1 MKLVVQTCIGMW
13 FALILAACSG
23 GGDAP
28 SLGYPALPPQRPTHA
43 AQAPIVALDGF
54 LHVGADVAAPDD
66 QLLPVTAHG
75 DIDLFYGLAQDGM
88 GAAEVI
94 AYLQADA
101 VAYPSA
107 DGEDNGDVQLL
118 SDGLFL
124 RFETAPPTVRVAEGT
139 AAELVDETVR
149 VVQLINA
156 ALPPA
161 WQLQFSR
168 EPGPVG
174 MLGVPDGEI
183 FVEFAAQED
192 WPHTDTPPTSEE
204 IHIGLAQPYYR
215 IVPDGDAKAPF
226 KIEIIGGQVWVD
238 PTRTHGQERLGVIA
252 HELLHLLGRNHAD
265 PARFPAT
272 IMVAGGGDGP
282 SEHVLH
288 PLDREALLAVYDRL
302 EPGTAPDGIAETL
315 GPWSDTSLHIRGTL
329 GMADGEIAFGA
340 ALRNGLSQPWAFGPA
355 PHANLEANPMLS
367 ESVSWSGR
375 LLGLTPQ
382 AEVVAGAADLTVE
395 LATLAG
401 RVDFTHLESW
411 EAHVAPGAIGTGTI
425 WGDGDLSYGID
436 VRGNSFVQTGGDAGT
451 LTGVFFGASH
461 EGMGGVLERD
471 DLNAGFGGDR

>member
-1 MKLVVQTCIGMW
+1 
-13 FALILAACSG
+13 
-23 GGDAP
+23 
-28 SLGYPALPPQRPTHA
+28 
-43 AQAPIVALDGF
+43 
-54 LHVGADVAAPDD
+54 
-66 QLLPVTAHG
+66 
-75 DIDLFYGLAQDGM
+75 M

-107 DGEDNGDVQLL
+107 EGEDNGDVQLL

-124 RFETAPPTVRVAEGT
+124 RFETVPPTVRVAQGT
-139 AAELVDETVR
+139 AAELIDETVR

-183 FVEFAAQED
+183 LVEFAAQED

-252 HELLHLLGRNHAD
+252 HELIHLLGRNHAD

-288 PLDREALLAVYDRL
+288 PLDREALLAAYGRL
-302 EPGTAPDGIAETL
+302 EPGAAPDGIAEML
-315 GPWSDTSLHIRGTL
+315 GSWSDTSLHVRGAL
-329 GMADGEIAFGA
+329 GMADGEVTFGA
-340 ALRNGLSQPWAFGPA
+340 ALRNGLSQPWAFGP
-355 PHANLEANPMLS
+355 
-367 ESVSWSGR
+367 
-375 LLGLTPQ
+375 
-382 AEVVAGAADLTVE
+382 GAA
-395 LATLAG
+395 
-401 RVDFTHLESW
+401 RQ
-411 EAHVAPGAIGTGTI
+411 PGSQSHAIGKRQLVGPAAGPYAT
-425 WGDGDLSYGID
+425 S
-436 VRGNSFVQTGGDAGT
+436 RGCS
-451 LTGVFFGASH
+451 
-461 EGMGGVLERD
+461 R
-471 DLNAGFGGDR
+471 RR

>member
-1 MKLVVQTCIGMW
+1 MPRSWDT
-13 FALILAACSG
+13 
-23 GGDAP
+23 P
-28 SLGYPALPPQRPTHA
+28 PPPPQRPIYA

-54 LHVGADVAAPDD
+54 LHVGADVAVPDH
-66 QLLPVTAHG
+66 QVPLITAHG
-75 DIDLFYGLAQDGM
+75 DIDLFYGPIRDGV

-107 DGEDNGDVQLL
+107 DGEDNADVQLL
-118 SDGLFL
+118 PDGLFL
-124 RFETAPPTVRVAEGT
+124 RFEAIPPTVRVAEGT
-139 AAELVDETVR
+139 AAELIDETVR

-156 ALPPA
+156 ALPQA

-168 EPGPVG
+168 EPGPAG

-183 FVEFAAQED
+183 RVEFAAQED
-192 WPHTDTPPTSEE
+192 WPHAGTPPNEE
-204 IHIGLAQPYYR
+204 IHIGSAQPYYR
-215 IVPDGDAKAPF
+215 GGPSGDSAAPF

-265 PARFPAT
+265 PARFPKT
-272 IMVAGGGDGP
+272 VMVAGGGG
-282 SEHVLH
+282 
-288 PLDREALLAVYDRL
+288 
-302 EPGTAPDGIAETL
+302 GTL
-315 GPWSDTSLHIRGTL
+315 GARSPSPRPRSTSGSPTTVSNRAPRLMTSRKRWGLGLTTSLHVRGAL
-329 GMADGEIAFGA
+329 GMADGEVAFGA
-340 ALRNGLSQPWAFGPA
+340 ALRNGLSQPWAFGSA
-355 PHANLEANPMLS
+355 PHADLEANPMLS
-367 ESVSWSGR
+367 EIVSWSGR

-395 LATLAG
+395 LTTLAG
-401 RVDFTHLESW
+401 RVDFTRLESW
-411 EAHVAPGAIGTGTI
+411 AAHAAPGAIGTGTI

-436 VRGNSFVQTGGDAGT
+436 VRGNSFVQAGGDAGT

-471 DLNAGFGGDR
+471 DLSAGFGGNR